1 MATVYT
7 YSITPTTLGC
17 GVTANL
23 SLTIVNSGAAQ
34 SGGRQTITI
43 QIPVGTDQNS
53 LTTSISGISVTA
65 STATTQA
72 GWAGIIASGVSGYYL
87 KLQGPPLTAGQV
99 LNFDLNTVVVNT
111 EAGTV
116 QLPVTEQFTN
126 PMGTTSLIL
135 QKQFLDLKILS
146 FVPEDAFTS
155 VPGTTNM
162 DWTVQGGSYTVL
174 LPNNVQRPTQGTGPF
189 SDQYPVS
196 ITVGPSTQFTLQLWT
211 DNHQY
216 VTENATV
223 YAGTVSATLTN
234 NSLGPIDL
242 TAPVTF
248 NWSSNYAVAPL
259 YLSPTPSGTSKV
271 NTSGSM
277 TFVPG
282 TLLNTNASSLTFTLQ
297 ATGWP
302 TPAQATTSVFF
313 NPVQILW
320 LRYTDSTKTAVT
332 WGAKNY
338 ISRGTSLIQNA
349 GVWTLTAAGPS
360 GPIQQQLGP
369 VSAVQVQLFTASPS
383 SPQIGDTVTLS
394 YETANA
400 TGITLNGEATP
411 WDATTQSGSTSFTY
425 AGPSLLTLVAT
436 GTGNTSVSSLL
447 QIPY

>member
-1 MATVYT
+1 MATIYT
-7 YSITPTTLGC
+7 YSMTPTTLGC

-23 SLTIVNSGAAQ
+23 SLTIVNSSVAQ
-34 SGGRQTITI
+34 TGGRQTIVI
-43 QIPVGTDQNS
+43 QIPTGTGENA
-53 LTTSISGISVTA
+53 LTPSSSGISVTA

-72 GWAGIIASGVSGYYL
+72 GWAGAIVNGLSGPSL
-87 KLQGPPLTAGQV
+87 KLQGPPLGAGQV
-99 LNFDLNTVVVNT
+99 LNFGISTVAINAASGTVV
-111 EAGTV
+111 
-116 QLPVTEQFTN
+116 LPITEQFTN

-135 QKQFLDLKILS
+135 QKQFLDLQILS
-146 FVPEDAFTS
+146 FVPEDAFTA
-155 VPGTTNM
+155 VPGQTYM

-189 SDQYPVS
+189 SDKYPVS

-216 VTENATV
+216 ITANATV
-223 YAGTVSATLTN
+223 YAGTVSAALTN
-234 NSLGPIDL
+234 NSLGPVDL

-271 NTSGSM
+271 NNSGSM

-282 TLLNTNASSLTFTLQ
+282 TLLTNNASSLTVILQ
-297 ATGWP
+297 ANGWP
-302 TPAQATTSVFF
+302 TPAQAITSVFF

-320 LRYTDSTKTAVT
+320 LRYTDSTKTAVN

-338 ISRGTSLIQNA
+338 ISRGTSLIQTA
-349 GVWTLTAAGPS
+349 GVWTLTATGPG

-369 VSAVQVQLFTASPS
+369 VSAVQVQLFTATPS

-394 YETANA
+394 YSTANA
-400 TGITLNGEATP
+400 LGLTLNGVAPP
-411 WDATTQSGSTSFTY
+411 WDATTQSGSTSFPY

-447 QIPY
+447 SLPF